1 MAATIRAR
9 RSPCLRHRTSGA
21 AETPQAL
28 RRSEK
33 SLRDN
38 PHPDFSNCSHTTPVS
53 TTLVRSFHLRWKQV
67 PDPTHHSRKWAF
79 SLLDTGFRHGP
90 RGPTHES
97 NHKAD
102 RFANVR
108 VLATW
113 TLFESEFCPNRFK
126 RLGIRP
132 IQSENFSLGMKHG
145 SQSKSGQSA
154 GCGRAFSAARRP
166 GLLGMT
172 VDQRRLPRQP
182 WPCQPMSRTR
192 SSAPSVKRAR
202 QLRLTTRVG
211 TYWRVV
217 SQVLPVYIDPAVFTV

>member
-1 MAATIRAR
+1 MTSSSRSSAGPRLRGLHVADNAQLVPSVGGSRGARGKSVMPLRGRVQPCVWPVDAAPIA
-9 RSPCLRHRTSGA
+9 
-21 AETPQAL
+21 
-28 RRSEK
+28 
-33 SLRDN
+33 
-38 PHPDFSNCSHTTPVS
+38 
-53 TTLVRSFHLRWKQV
+53 RSFHLRWKQV

-132 IQSENFSLGMKHG
+132 IQSENFSIAALTNEVRG
-145 SQSKSGQSA
+145 SDPKSPQRAPRGVVRSSA
-154 GCGRAFSAARRP
+154 RP
-166 GLLGMT
+166 
-172 VDQRRLPRQP
+172 VRLATLTFPRTSVI
-182 WPCQPMSRTR
+182 SRTR
-192 SSAPSVKRAR
+192 QSRHPKARSGSESVPRAIGCTQTVIFSPTKR
-202 QLRLTTRVG
+202 
-211 TYWRVV
+211 
-217 SQVLPVYIDPAVFTV
+217 

>member
-1 MAATIRAR
+1 MGDAGSQEDRLRSAPSVTAAGQRPRRGPRWGR
-9 RSPCLRHRTSGA
+9 RSIAGRCPRALPRWPNNICNLPQNASTAPVDVVPAAACLI
-21 AETPQAL
+21 
-28 RRSEK
+28 
-33 SLRDN
+33 
-38 PHPDFSNCSHTTPVS
+38 
-53 TTLVRSFHLRWKQV
+53 RSFHLRWKQV

-132 IQSENFSLGMKHG
+132 IQSENFRLAIRSTCDCPTLGGRGRVSGRPRGGHG
-145 SQSKSGQSA
+145 L
-154 GCGRAFSAARRP
+154 FRR
-166 GLLGMT
+166 
-172 VDQRRLPRQP
+172 DR
-182 WPCQPMSRTR
+182 
-192 SSAPSVKRAR
+192 
-202 QLRLTTRVG
+202 
-211 TYWRVV
+211 
-217 SQVLPVYIDPAVFTV
+217 